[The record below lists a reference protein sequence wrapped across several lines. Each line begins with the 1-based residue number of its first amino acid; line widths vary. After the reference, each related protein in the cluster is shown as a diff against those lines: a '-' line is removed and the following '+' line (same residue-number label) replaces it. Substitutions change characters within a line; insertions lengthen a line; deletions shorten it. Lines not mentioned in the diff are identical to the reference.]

1 MLESQT
7 LDALLLLYSLGS
19 YLSFDMHKAIVKTFL
34 FLEVIL
40 GRLRSLNGQTLD
52 SLLLLYFLGSYL
64 SFYMHKA
71 IVKKILFLEV
81 S

>member
-1 MLESQT
+1 MP
-7 LDALLLLYSLGS
+7 
-19 YLSFDMHKAIVKTFL
+19 KAIVKTFL

-40 GRLRSLNGQTLD
+40 GRLRSLDGQTLD